1 MSSRL
6 MIGGIAAAA
15 VIAGTT
21 SAVALAGPSSTPS
34 PKPLATP
41 RSDVD
46 PNLSRVAAQ
55 LGVSVNRL
63 LQALP
68 KAKMAAAS
76 GGSLS
81 DDAAARAM
89 AEDLG
94 VTAAQARRALQ
105 ELSGAAAAPG
115 TKPAAPP
122 SRGEALSALAARL
135 NVSTARAGQ
144 VLDALDRMGSPG
156 HGGVDPASPAFAA
169 LARSL
174 GKTPAQLTQI
184 LGAWKQGLRST
195 LGQSPAPRPGV
206 PSPTKS

>member
-41 RSDVD
+41 RSTVD

-55 LGVSVNRL
+55 LGISVNRL

-68 KAKMAAAS
+68 RAKMAAAS

-156 HGGVDPASPAFAA
+156 HGVDPASPAFAA

>member
-41 RSDVD
+41 RSGVD
-46 PNLSRVAAQ
+46 PNLTRVAAQ

-76 GGSLS
+76 GGSPS

-115 TKPAAPP
+115 AKPAAPP
-122 SRGEALSALAARL
+122 SRDEALSALAARL

-156 HGGVDPASPAFAA
+156 HGVDPASPAFAA

-174 GKTPAQLTQI
+174 GKTPAQLSQI
-184 LGAWKQGLRST
+184 LTAWKQGLRST